1 MPNNGRLTQCPF
13 YRDEKNL
20 SISCEDTFRR
30 FRWPA
35 QKKRWL
41 DTYCD
46 DAWKDC
52 PHAKKLAELYEGE
65 DMSDTKKLAHEL
77 SAKDKEL
84 RKVSAMLGKSQKRE
98 KEKDEKIRRLQRERN
113 ALETLYLK
121 ARGQVKELEG
131 KTARLLEE
139 FNGLSEIYEVRF
151 AYLMSKQEGGVL
163 KESDVAKWIAE
174 NEFAFTAE
182 EFAEDKET
190 GKQTVET
197 WKVTVRKKDEHKP
210 GGPAAENEEA
220 GGSENQSAES

>member
-1 MPNNGRLTQCPF
+1 MPNNGRLTLCPF

-20 SISCEDTFRR
+20 SVSCEDTFRR

-46 DAWKDC
+46 ADWKEC
-52 PHAKKLAELYEGE
+52 PHAKKLMELYEGE
-65 DMSDTKKLAHEL
+65 DMSETKRLAHEL

-84 RKVSAMLGKSQKRE
+84 RKISVMLGKSQKRE
-98 KEKDEKIRRLQRERN
+98 QEKDEKIRRLQRERN
-113 ALETLYLK
+113 ALESLYIK
-121 ARGQVKELEG
+121 AREQVKELEG

-210 GGPAAENEEA
+210 GRPAGEIEET
-220 GGSENQSAES
+220 GRS

>member
-1 MPNNGRLTQCPF
+1 MSET
-13 YRDEKNL
+13 
-20 SISCEDTFRR
+20 
-30 FRWPA
+30 
-35 QKKRWL
+35 KR
-41 DTYCD
+41 
-46 DAWKDC
+46 
-52 PHAKKLAELYEGE
+52 
-65 DMSDTKKLAHEL
+65 LAHEL

-84 RKVSAMLGKSQKRE
+84 RKISVMLGKSQKRE
-98 KEKDEKIRRLQRERN
+98 QEKDEKIRRLQRERN
-113 ALETLYLK
+113 ALESLYIK
-121 ARGQVKELEG
+121 AREQVKELEG

-197 WKVTVRKKDEHKP
+197 WKVTVRKKDEHES
-210 GGPAAENEEA
+210 GRPAGEIEET
-220 GGSENQSAES
+220 GRS